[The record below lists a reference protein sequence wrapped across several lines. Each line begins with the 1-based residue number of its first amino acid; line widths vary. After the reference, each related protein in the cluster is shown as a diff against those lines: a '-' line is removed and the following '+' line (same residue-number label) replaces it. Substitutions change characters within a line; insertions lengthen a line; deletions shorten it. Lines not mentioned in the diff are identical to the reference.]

1 MRFFYSRPPPEAAL
15 DQVSAT
21 WRCPGRSSRNLALVT
36 LPDGRML
43 DEVWAS
49 VKA

>member
-1 MRFFYSRPPPEAAL
+1 MRVFESTPTPEAAL
-15 DQVSAT
+15 DQVPAT
-21 WRCPGRSSRNLALVT
+21 WRCSGRSSRNLALVT